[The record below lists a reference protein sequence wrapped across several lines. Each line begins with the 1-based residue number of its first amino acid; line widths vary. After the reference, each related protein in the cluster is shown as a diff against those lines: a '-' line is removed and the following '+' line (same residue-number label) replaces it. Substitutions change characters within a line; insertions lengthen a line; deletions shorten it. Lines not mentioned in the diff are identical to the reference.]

1 MYYSVEQVA
10 ELFQCSQKT
19 VLELVRSGQ
28 LRGARFGKS
37 YTFSSEDLARCY
49 RVRAETTR
57 EAATLPALP

>member
-10 ELFQCSQKT
+10 LLFQCSEKT
-19 VLELVRSGQ
+19 LLELVRSGQ

-37 YTFSSEDLARCY
+37 YTFSDDDLAQCY
-49 RVRAETTR
+49 RVRAETNR